1 MVSFT
6 SEAPLGKL
14 VFLFAPPSWVTG
26 PLTLDIHVSYAFKV
40 MEVT

>member
-14 VFLFAPPSWVTG
+14 VLIAPPSWVTG
-26 PLTLDIHVSYAFKV
+26 PLTLDMHVSYAFKV